1 MEKKNEK
8 MKKKYIILILSL
20 IILIFGLQY
29 YLITSYIEEMFQYT
43 AIEVKKEV
51 MNNEVTRFKDYL
63 IESFIIL
70 LLQSLGMFLC
80 LNIGFLYFKIKISLN
95 NLLNLITFSLLSV
108 TIYQLLIILIIKL
121 NNWTFTMSSINS
133 MSESLNLG
141 NYIDVEKTAPW
152 IKLSLKSINVEQL
165 LILILLG
172 IGMNKILKKNF
183 INTFSI
189 TFRTYGLGILLWF
202 VFAMVMEMN
211 FSDYQLTSR

>member
-1 MEKKNEK
+1 
-8 MKKKYIILILSL
+8 
-20 IILIFGLQY
+20 
-29 YLITSYIEEMFQYT
+29 MFQYT